1 MSKKNSR
8 KSGGSRPRT
17 EGAGS
22 SGTTTASETTDSPTT
37 NVRPKPHRSLTERM
51 VDKVQRALKLIKEVG
66 ESLEK
71 KKAPAQNLLDVS
83 NAVVACDA
91 LDNSITLLN
100 LSGWKPSTKTS
111 VKDLQEDD
119 SIKILPD
126 KLELYNYIPGL
137 ADGTTNLVA
146 GKIILGE
153 GRRGAKVLL
162 KVPSTNADLPPLFY
176 GYAPMSHVALA

>member
-1 MSKKNSR
+1 MSKKNGR
-8 KSGGSRPRT
+8 KSGGSSPRT

-22 SGTTTASETTDSPTT
+22 ASNTTTSPTT
-37 NVRPKPHRSLTERM
+37 AAPPKPHRSLTERM
-51 VDKVQRALKLIKEVG
+51 VDKVQRSLALIKDVQ
-66 ESLEK
+66 STLEK
-71 KKAPAQNLLDVS
+71 KKAPAENLLAISDT
-83 NAVVACDA
+83 VVMGANLVD
-91 LDNSITLLN
+91 SITLLN

-119 SIKILPD
+119 PIRILPD

-162 KVPSTNADLPPLFY
+162 KVPSTNADLPPQFY